1 MDRYLIVEQ
10 DKDTNLIIIK
20 KMVRNYEKAIDYMR
34 KNYKQNIKGKIL
46 RVEII
51 GDEFN
56 YVYVYLIKY
65 NIFNKKWAFEYSI
78 TNLN

>member
-34 KNYKQNIKGKIL
+34 KNYKQNIKGTSLNILYIDNKIIQI
-46 RVEII
+46 VPINEKK
-51 GDEFN
+51 FN
-56 YVYVYLIKY
+56 FKMGV
-65 NIFNKKWAFEYSI
+65 
-78 TNLN
+78 

>member
-34 KNYKQNIKGKIL
+34 KNYKQDIKGTSLNILYIDNKIIQI
-46 RVEII
+46 VPINEKK
-51 GDEFN
+51 FN
-56 YVYVYLIKY
+56 FKMEV
-65 NIFNKKWAFEYSI
+65 
-78 TNLN
+78 

>member
-34 KNYKQNIKGKIL
+34 KNYKQNIKGTSLNILYIDNKIIQI
-46 RVEII
+46 VPINEKK
-51 GDEFN
+51 FN
-56 YVYVYLIKY
+56 FKMEV
-65 NIFNKKWAFEYSI
+65 
-78 TNLN
+78 